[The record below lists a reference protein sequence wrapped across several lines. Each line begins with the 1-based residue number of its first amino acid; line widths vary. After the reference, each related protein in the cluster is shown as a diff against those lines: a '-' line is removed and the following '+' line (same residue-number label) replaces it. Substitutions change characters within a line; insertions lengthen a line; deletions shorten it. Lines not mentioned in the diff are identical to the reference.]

1 MEDQRKAQ
9 ILEAVQELRLEAENK
24 INNAVRAKGLVLTGA
39 LAESITTTARS
50 LENGLVYEI
59 EIGFQG
65 YGRLK
70 DMRNLRAGFSID
82 AMLQFID
89 SVGLQN
95 FKYIP
100 GYYTDAR
107 RRKPIDSTRAKV
119 RLAWALAISR
129 ANQQSIRRKGKAW
142 FNPIKGRLE
151 YDFAKLISE
160 KLAEQGQTLILSV
173 LESKA

>member
-1 MEDQRKAQ
+1 METQKAELLQ
-9 ILEAVQELRLEAENK
+9 AVQELRLEAEKK
-24 INNAVRAKGLVLTGA
+24 IYNSLRAKGLVLTGS
-39 LAESITTTARS
+39 LADSVTTIGRE

-70 DMRNLRAGFSID
+70 DMRNLRPGFDIE
-82 AMLQFID
+82 AMLKFID
-89 SVGLQN
+89 TVGLDK
-95 FKYIP
+95 FKFIP
-100 GYYTDAR
+100 GYFTDKR